1 MSDPPAEPVLKRKRI
16 TVACNSCR
24 TKKLKCDG
32 NRPVCGRCA
41 GYSYL
46 CTWSSTSRHRDSSS
60 PQPSPSAAAAAAA
73 VGEVGKRQA
82 IFQKYQQLVYSACSQ
97 LPEDTKKEIRHRLAF
112 IQAHVCPQIDGQ
124 ADTCTLAPD
133 AVPSLVQRLQ
143 NRGYLGETSDVRF
156 FNLVKKI
163 ASPESGDPHDPVEDL
178 DNYDSEELISVR
190 HLPNPLAHM
199 PSRAI
204 VAGYLDLYF
213 STIHIAYPF
222 VGRYSFM
229 SKLEVLQTEGFTENL
244 THSWLSLLYALLAIG
259 AYYDSFRQGKL
270 QTDSSHK
277 KLFQRSAMFSEL
289 DRPERS
295 VTQVSALL
303 AQCFYLLA
311 TSEIERCWTLLGIAI
326 RLGQC
331 IGLHVNVENSNAGHI
346 DLSPGAKQENIIP
359 RVWYSLYVL
368 DRLLALQL
376 GRPPAIV
383 DEDCHIS
390 IPGRIQELESE
401 FANDEMSGLINQK
414 DNGCASQYF
423 TYIIEFSSIVG
434 RILREAYHPRRD
446 MVTKLNMITQHDK
459 MLFDWKQK
467 LPRILRFDLGHAFEK
482 SVTLRRQRNML
493 AIKYH
498 HIRTLIF
505 QPYLCYPRLKGQTA
519 LPLSPDQQSQ
529 IKQYGRTCEQEA
541 QAIIHLIHNVSDA
554 TEVVMNYPWWQ
565 LISCLICAGSVM
577 IIAQACAGQE
587 HDVNPRDSSALS
599 EDIDICMQILEALS
613 PHSQGA
619 KRAWNMMNNVKERI
633 ADITRKLSP
642 RSGTSPEPGTAV
654 QLAEGNAL
662 NFQQLYCDNSDFNIN
677 FSPALPAECSGTGF
691 LMGGWELGMGFQ

>member
-1 MSDPPAEPVLKRKRI
+1 MSDTPAEPVLKRKRI

-24 TKKLKCDG
+24 AKKLKCDG
-32 NRPVCGRCA
+32 NRPICGRCS

-46 CTWSSTSRHRDSSS
+46 CTWSSTSRYHDNSSS
-60 PQPSPSAAAAAAA
+60 PQSSPSVPA
-73 VGEVGKRQA
+73 GEVERQQSL
-82 IFQKYQQLVYSACSQ
+82 FQKYQQLVYSACSQ
-97 LPEDTKKEIRHRLAF
+97 LPEDTKKEVYHRLAF

-124 ADTCTLAPD
+124 AETFTPAPD
-133 AVPSLVQRLQ
+133 AAPSLVQRFQ
-143 NRGYLGETSDVRF
+143 NQGYLGETSDVRF

-163 ASPESGDPHDPVEDL
+163 ASPESGGSQGPAEDL
-178 DNYDSEELISVR
+178 DNYDSEELVPVR
-190 HLPNPLAHM
+190 HLPNPLAQM

-204 VAGYLDLYF
+204 VAEYLDLYF

-222 VGRYSFM
+222 IGKHVFM
-229 SKLEVLQTEGFTENL
+229 SKLEILQTQGFTEDL

-259 AYYDSFRQGKL
+259 AYYDSFRQGNP
-270 QTDSSHK
+270 QAESSHK
-277 KLFQRSAMFSEL
+277 RLFQRSAMFVEL
-289 DRPERS
+289 DTPERS
-295 VTQVSALL
+295 VIQVSALL

-331 IGLHVNVENSNAGHI
+331 IGLHVNAENSNGGHV
-346 DLSPGAKQENIIP
+346 DASQGGKQANIIP

-390 IPGRIQELESE
+390 IPGRIQELESD
-401 FANDEMSGLINQK
+401 FDNGEMPAPINQK
-414 DNGCASQYF
+414 EHGYASQYF
-423 TYIIEFSSIVG
+423 THIIEFSSIVG

-467 LPRILRFDLGHAFEK
+467 LPRILRFDLGHAFER

-493 AIKYH
+493 AVKYH

-505 QPYLCYPRLKGQTA
+505 QPYLCYPHLKGQTA
-519 LPLSPDQQSQ
+519 LPLSPDQQRQ
-529 IKQYGRTCEQEA
+529 IK
-541 QAIIHLIHNVSDA
+541 HDA

-577 IIAQACAGQE
+577 IIAQACAGLE
-587 HDVNPRDSSALS
+587 DDGNNPGNGSALS
-599 EDIDICMQILEALS
+599 EDIDICMQILDALS
-613 PHSQGA
+613 LHSQGA
-619 KRAWNMMNNVKERI
+619 KRAWNMMKNVKERI
-633 ADITRKLSP
+633 THITRKLSP
-642 RSGTSPEPGTAV
+642 RSGTTPEPGTGV
-654 QLAEGNAL
+654 QLGDGNAL
-662 NFQQLYCDNSDFNIN
+662 NFQQLYCDNPDFGLNL
-677 FSPALPAECSGTGF
+677 SPTLPTDCSGAGF
-691 LMGGWELGMGFQ
+691 LMGGWELDILVD

>member
-32 NRPVCGRCA
+32 NRPICGRCA
-41 GYSYL
+41 GYSYS
-46 CTWSSTSRHRDSSS
+46 CTWSSTSRYRDSSS
-60 PQPSPSAAAAAAA
+60 PQSSPPAAA
-73 VGEVGKRQA
+73 GEVERRQS
-82 IFQKYQQLVYSACSQ
+82 IFQKYQQLVFSVCSQ
-97 LPEDTKKEIRHRLAF
+97 LPEDTKKEVYHRLAF

-124 ADTCTLAPD
+124 ADTFTPAPD
-133 AVPSLVQRLQ
+133 AVPSLVQRLH

-163 ASPESGDPHDPVEDL
+163 ASPESGDPHDTTEDL
-178 DNYDSEELISVR
+178 DNYDSEELIPVR

-199 PSRAI
+199 PPRAM
-204 VAGYLDLYF
+204 VAEYLDLYF
-213 STIHIAYPF
+213 NTIHIAYPF
-222 VGRYSFM
+222 VGKYVFM
-229 SKLEVLQTEGFTENL
+229 SKLEILQTQGFTEDL

-259 AYYDSFRQGKL
+259 SYYDSFRQGRP
-270 QTDSSHK
+270 QTESSHK
-277 KLFQRSAMFSEL
+277 RLFQRSAMFVEL
-289 DRPERS
+289 DTPERS

-331 IGLHVNVENSNAGHI
+331 IGLHVNAENSNAGRI
-346 DLSPGAKQENIIP
+346 DASPGARQANIIP

-401 FANDEMSGLINQK
+401 FDNGEVSTPANQK
-414 DNGCASQYF
+414 EHGCASQYF
-423 TYIIEFSSIVG
+423 THIIEFSSIVG

-505 QPYLCYPRLKGQTA
+505 QPYLCYPHLKGQTA

-529 IKQYGRTCEQEA
+529 IKQFGQTCEQEA

-587 HDVNPRDSSALS
+587 HDGTSGDGSALS
-599 EDIDICMQILEALS
+599 EDIEICMQILDALS
-613 PHSQGA
+613 SHSQGA
-619 KRAWNMMNNVKERI
+619 QRAWNMMKNIKERI
-633 ADITRKLSP
+633 THITRKLSP
-642 RSGTSPEPGTAV
+642 RSGTTPEAGTAV
-654 QLAEGNAL
+654 QLGDGNAL
-662 NFQQLYCDNSDFNIN
+662 NFQQLYCDNSDFGLSL
-677 FSPALPAECSGTGF
+677 SPTLPTDCSGAGF
-691 LMGGWELGMGFQ
+691 LMGGWELGMGFS